1 MELPPDEVPIAISP
15 EMQRLLLRAKCRE
28 WAYERERRMF
38 VPFDQAVE
46 SGNLKFRLFD
56 NRLRLR
62 EIILGPKC
70 INDVLDVRDLAARHR
85 GVRIFKARLAWN
97 HFKVV
102 PVESSVP

>member
-15 EMQRLLLRAKCRE
+15 EMQRLLLRVKCRE

-62 EIILGPKC
+62 EIVLGPKC
-70 INDVLDVRDLAARHR
+70 INDMLEVRDLAARHR
-85 GVRIFKARLAWN
+85 DVRIFKARLAWN